1 MDELI
6 FYGGVVILLYCISVV
21 ILDLLYRCDFVYDT
35 TYDVFILEENK
46 EVRKS
51 FRNDFNF
58 FLKFILFTP
67 IFNTLWLIC
76 FMIGIIIFII
86 IELVNKSL

>member
-46 EVRKS
+46 ENSELYDQYNYILDNGLSAEEIFVKYVNQQKGYDYIS
-51 FRNDFNF
+51 TDDLLDILND
-58 FLKFILFTP
+58 L
-67 IFNTLWLIC
+67 
-76 FMIGIIIFII
+76 
-86 IELVNKSL
+86 

>member
-6 FYGGVVILLYCISVV
+6 FYGGIVMLVYCFSAV
-21 ILDLLYRCDFVYDT
+21 ILDLLYRCSFVYDT
-35 TYDVFILEENK
+35 TYDVFMLEENK

-51 FRNDFNF
+51 FRDDFNY
-58 FLKFILFTP
+58 FLKFLILTP

-76 FMIGIIIFII
+76 FVIGIIIYVI
-86 IELVNKSL
+86 IELVNKSI